1 MTQKQRLLEAFRS
14 NKDLMVYQIMAPRP
28 QGLGIAQYN
37 ARIKELREDGYE
49 IKNIE
54 PGRFRMIDAPN
65 KYENTP
71 TCKLENLK
79 QTAEAWLASNQ
90 THTNYAEALRRYEQI
105 CDELTYR
112 QAKESLL

>member
-1 MTQKQRLLEAFRS
+1 MTQKQRLLEAFRE

-28 QGLGIAQYN
+28 QGLGISQYG
-37 ARIKELREDGYE
+37 ARILELRREGYE

-54 PGRFRMIDAPN
+54 PGRFRMVDTAN

-71 TCKLENLK
+71 TYKLENLK
-79 QTAEAWLASNQ
+79 ATAESWLAQNQ
-90 THTNYAEALRRYEQI
+90 THTNYAEALRRYEAI

-112 QAKESLL
+112 QAKEILL